1 VVQRQ
6 TASSSPCMRTRLA
19 VSQLAGR
26 VSMEL
31 ASYPFVADSPELI
44 GRQLRRRFVAIIHAP
59 DVPITKIVEQFL
71 VLLVTHIARPYD
83 AGVIDV
89 RLVVDPLAIH
99 IVVGVAIRDD
109 YEMWTRETLQLSANC
124 WRVENGA
131 RPGRLYSTVRME
143 SG

>member
-1 VVQRQ
+1 MVQRQ
-6 TASSSPCMRTRLA
+6 TASRSPCMRTRLA

-71 VLLVTHIARPYD
+71 LLLVTHTARPYD
-83 AGVIDV
+83 AGVMDV
-89 RLVVDPLAIH
+89 RLVADRLAIDS
-99 IVVGVAIRDD
+99 VGGVAIRGD
-109 YEMWTRETLQLSANC
+109 YEMSTRQH
-124 WRVENGA
+124 
-131 RPGRLYSTVRME
+131 
-143 SG
+143 

>member
-1 VVQRQ
+1 MVQRQ
-6 TASSSPCMRTRLA
+6 TASRSPCMRTRLA

-71 VLLVTHIARPYD
+71 VLFVSHIARPDNEDEIND
-83 AGVIDV
+83 AGCRCNIIWECPKFD
-89 RLVVDPLAIH
+89 
-99 IVVGVAIRDD
+99 
-109 YEMWTRETLQLSANC
+109 
-124 WRVENGA
+124 
-131 RPGRLYSTVRME
+131 
-143 SG
+143 

>member
-1 VVQRQ
+1 MQ
-6 TASSSPCMRTRLA
+6 MRFA

-71 VLLVTHIARPYD
+71 GLLVTHIARPYD

-99 IVVGVAIRDD
+99 IVGGVVIRDD
-109 YEMWTRETLQLSANC
+109 YELSTGGALQLGANC
-124 WRVENGA
+124 WHVEIAAGPA
-131 RPGRLYSTVRME
+131 GLYAHMRNRGIGSQHAH
-143 SG
+143 S

>member
-1 VVQRQ
+1 MQ
-6 TASSSPCMRTRLA
+6 MRFA

-44 GRQLRRRFVAIIHAP
+44 GRQLRRRFVAIINAP
-59 DVPITKIVEQFL
+59 DVQITKIVEQFL
-71 VLLVTHIARPYD
+71 VLLVSHIARSDD

-99 IVVGVAIRDD
+99 IEGVAGVRDD
-109 YEMWTRETLQLSANC
+109 YEM
-124 WRVENGA
+124 
-131 RPGRLYSTVRME
+131 STME
-143 SG
+143 SLKL

>member
-1 VVQRQ
+1 MVQRQ
-6 TASSSPCMRTRLA
+6 TASRSPCMRTRLA

-83 AGVIDV
+83 AGVIAVEPQQSQAAHTLHEDEIKDAG
-89 RLVVDPLAIH
+89 RGRH
-99 IVVGVAIRDD
+99 IIRECPKFD
-109 YEMWTRETLQLSANC
+109 
-124 WRVENGA
+124 
-131 RPGRLYSTVRME
+131 
-143 SG
+143 

>member
-1 VVQRQ
+1 
-6 TASSSPCMRTRLA
+6 MRMRLA

-26 VSMEL
+26 GSMEL

-71 VLLVTHIARPYD
+71 VLLVSHIARPDD

-99 IVVGVAIRDD
+99 IVVGAVVRDD
-109 YEMWTRETLQLSANC
+109 YEMWTREALQLSSYC
-124 WRVENGA
+124 WNV
-131 RPGRLYSTVRME
+131 
-143 SG
+143 